1 VSLPCRPT
9 LLLLLLAL
17 GVRAAPAHAAEGRE
31 GSVRL
36 SAATLVDGNAPRD
49 FSDGDT
55 GSPRTDLGLSLL
67 GSATGRYTA
76 ERYQLVGRYDLGGR
90 AYLNYRSESTLIQA
104 AAVEGSH
111 ALGRTLG
118 VGVEARAKDRRGGA
132 RAYSDLGASAF
143 LEYVPDL
150 RLDVRLRAGAHRFV
164 YRPDRTADFGGP
176 ELSLTGRY
184 RLDRRHSVT
193 LSGEWGRRRY
203 GVQAERAPGVLP
215 SEPAPTL
222 GRRVDGALAAGVGYG
237 YRGPV
242 ALTLGYAF
250 QELASNSFGETVLR
264 HRLSASAGV
273 RLPLRLTLLAQGALV
288 LSRYPDGVF
297 LSPEIILTEDDEA
310 QNSFS
315 LRLVRPLSASLD
327 LELSASLHGTRLP
340 RNDLSFLRQVAALG
354 LTWRL

>member
-1 VSLPCRPT
+1 MRRPT
-9 LLLLLLAL
+9 LLLSLALAL
-17 GVRAAPAHAAEGRE
+17 GASAAPAQAAEGRE
-31 GSVRL
+31 GSLRL
-36 SAATLVDGNAPRD
+36 SAATLLDGNAPRD
-49 FSDGDT
+49 FSDGGAGGPAADV
-55 GSPRTDLGLSLL
+55 GLHLL
-67 GSATGRYTA
+67 GSAWGRYTA
-76 ERYQLVGRYDLGGR
+76 ERYQLVGRYDLGSR
-90 AYLNYRSESTLIQA
+90 LYLSYRSESTLIQA
-104 AAVEGSH
+104 AALEASR

-118 VGVEARAKDRRGGA
+118 VGVETRAKDRRGGA

-164 YRPDRTADFGGP
+164 YRPDHRADFGGP

-203 GVQAERAPGVLP
+203 GVLAGRAPGVVSP
-215 SEPAPTL
+215 GPAP

-250 QELASNSFGETVLR
+250 QELSSNSYGQTVLR

-288 LSRYPDGVF
+288 LSRYPDGVY

-310 QNSFS
+310 QNSLS

-327 LELSASLHGTRLP
+327 LELWGSLHGTRLP
-340 RNDLSFLRQVAALG
+340 RNELSYARQVLALG